1 MIFFYSAYEYKKSL
15 CKYWQFLGIFF
26 LKGNFSVIVFTES
39 WCNETANENSFL
51 NLDNYYSVHQTR
63 KNKKDGGICIYI
75 HKQREF
81 KLRNDT
87 DIFNNEIKTCSV
99 VIINSKSRNFIDTGV
114 CRPPKGDI
122 NVFKNHCKDFLKKKS
137 ASRS

>member
-1 MIFFYSAYEYKKSL
+1 M
-15 CKYWQFLGIFF
+15 GVFF

-114 CRPPKGDI
+114 YRPPKGDI